1 MENLKKYRNSVILA
15 ILCAIFLIIY
25 ICLPSKSTV
34 NEIEVKKV
42 EKKIKMVEVKA
53 YYVDNSSLQEKKLS
67 LEEASYSNLLKE
79 AIEDILNKYSENS
92 KKIKLLNIYFSER
105 LIYFEL
111 DSKNINPLLK
121 EAIRKTS
128 EELVGISDIR
138 FM

>member
-15 ILCAIFLIIY
+15 ILCAIFLIIH

-92 KKIKLLNIYFSER
+92 KKIKLLNIYFSES